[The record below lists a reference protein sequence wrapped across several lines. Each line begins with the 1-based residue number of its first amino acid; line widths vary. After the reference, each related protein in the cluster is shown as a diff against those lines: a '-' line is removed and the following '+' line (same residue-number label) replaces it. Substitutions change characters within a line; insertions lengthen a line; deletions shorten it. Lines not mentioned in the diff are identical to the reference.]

1 LNRELW
7 FEAPFQVALRSV
19 QSADVVARALFSCV
33 SVGTE
38 LLLYKGEGPAT
49 FDPSLAAT
57 TYPCR
62 YGYAWVGRRIAD
74 GATVFAL
81 APHGE
86 VLRAGEASMRLIPP
100 EIPPPRA
107 CLAANLETA
116 IALAWD
122 AAPVFGER
130 VVVFGGGV
138 VGLLAVYILRRMGV
152 AVHLVE
158 PSASRRAYAEA
169 WGATAS
175 ASLEAEACFDAA
187 LEVTG
192 NPAVLDDTI
201 AAVVPEGRV
210 VVGSFYGARRAPIG
224 LGERFHRDRLSL
236 RSSCVST
243 LPGALRGRFDYDRR
257 FALVLET
264 LQDARLD
271 ALLGTPVPFEEAP
284 RLYEA
289 LANGQRSLAN
299 APAPLFSYPC

>member
-1 LNRELW
+1 MGVLRRLPR
-7 FEAPFQVALRSV
+7 APSPSLQTAPSR
-19 QSADVVARALFSCV
+19 V

-38 LLLYKGEGPAT
+38 MLLYKGEGPAV
-49 FDPSLAAT
+49 FDPSLAAA

-62 YGYAWVGRRIAD
+62 YGYAWVGRRITD

-86 VLRAGEASMRLIPP
+86 VLRAGEASMRVIPHQIPP
-100 EIPPPRA
+100 ARA

-116 IALAWD
+116 ITLAWD
-122 AAPVFGER
+122 VAPVFGER

-138 VGLLAVYILRRMGV
+138 VGLLAVYILRRIGID
-152 AVHLVE
+152 VHLVE
-158 PSASRRAYAEA
+158 PSASRRAYAGA
-169 WGATAS
+169 WGAKTTAS
-175 ASLEAEACFDAA
+175 LASEAYFDAA
-187 LEVTG
+187 VEVTG
-192 NPAVLDDTI
+192 NPAVLDDAI
-201 AAVVPEGRV
+201 AAVVPEGRI

-224 LGERFHRDRLSL
+224 LGARFHRDRLSL

-243 LPGALRGRFDYDRR
+243 LPGELRGRFDYDRR

-271 ALLGTPVPFEEAP
+271 ALLGTPVPFDEAP
-284 RLYEA
+284 QLYEA
-289 LANGQRSLAN
+289 LAAGHRSLAN